1 MHSGRRCLP
10 PWVTAGPPLASLSPP
25 SSVRAISGI
34 PGGVARPAR
43 RPPRSVPRCLVK
55 GVRFPDPRCLPSAGA
70 SFTLSHRG
78 ARGSRCLRRSPGV
91 HVMRIARPR
100 RTALVSPR
108 AAHHARACRVRPFEA
123 RPPSTRSVH
132 RAGFRP
138 AGCRWRASLSLRAS
152 CRLLQTRRCT
162 GIHRERVAP
171 RTAAEGDD
179 PSHAF
184 AFGRPLAGTCT
195 GDEPLRACFRR
206 SAPARTGPTRAKV
219 SFPLSRAES
228 PSRTDPRTPLSCAR
242 PRGRADPFSP
252 PAHAPGDSPRA
263 NALRITAEVSG
274 PAAPREGR
282 CVRRRPRCVPPS
294 CVRANA

>member
-1 MHSGRRCLP
+1 MHR
-10 PWVTAGPPLASLSPP
+10 SP
-25 SSVRAISGI
+25 R
-34 PGGVARPAR
+34 
-43 RPPRSVPRCLVK
+43 
-55 GVRFPDPRCLPSAGA
+55 
-70 SFTLSHRG
+70 SHRG

-228 PSRTDPRTPLSCAR
+228 PSRTDPRTPLSCMH

-252 PAHAPGDSPRA
+252 LAHAPGDSPRA

-294 CVRANA
+294 CVRANREDRSSRSPERASLPRGTGRSGERRRFAAMGEPTPFEPPVVPSMTSQAPGAAQSNGT